1 MKARSVTDRGPLD
14 QHLVPGPA
22 RAYANQ
28 PAMWIAPTAT
38 GAGGPVTAGSWTSV
52 KVPSVVK
59 GNGTYSFVLKTTGVT
74 ALALA
79 SREDSAHMPQLVIKT
94 Q

>member
-1 MKARSVTDRGPLD
+1 VGHSTSTSF
-14 QHLVPGPA
+14 PGPA

-28 PAMWIAPTAT
+28 AMWIAPFAT

>member
-1 MKARSVTDRGPLD
+1 
-14 QHLVPGPA
+14 
-22 RAYANQ
+22 
-28 PAMWIAPTAT
+28 
-38 GAGGPVTAGSWTSV
+38 V

-79 SREDSAHMPQLVIKT
+79 SREDSAHMLQLVIKT